1 MMGNV
6 STHARPASSTT
17 RATEA
22 SLFLVRLICLGT
34 QHEAHPAP
42 AIESWRCNCTLSPS
56 SAPTAILWHLSETLC
71 ETRDDG
77 GPNPFLTQLGEQYN
91 PVACRRD
98 GGSGQSR
105 IGRSR
110 AVRVLHERRQRGRAC
125 AYAHCSRHCAW
136 LQIRRLDEIEEA
148 LRAGS
153 TQHRRGRQPAEAW
166 TRQLTG

>member
-77 GPNPFLTQLGEQYN
+77 GPNPFLTQLGEQYS
-91 PVACRRD
+91 
-98 GGSGQSR
+98 SGAR
-105 IGRSR
+105 
-110 AVRVLHERRQRGRAC
+110 
-125 AYAHCSRHCAW
+125 
-136 LQIRRLDEIEEA
+136 RRLDADRTTQTLWLADGMEGAASQELVDLEPCVSCMRGDSEA
-148 LRAGS
+148 GHVHMRIAQGTVLGFRSAG
-153 TQHRRGRQPAEAW
+153 
-166 TRQLTG
+166 